1 MTPDLEKEGQVV
13 STISKSYPELPKDN
27 PKRPNKQQKGPRKN
41 KGKGK
46 GKYNWHRT
54 YPQGY
59 RIPKLETSAM
69 EIVLNMVRTLMDL
82 TPRSKKG

>member
-1 MTPDLEKEGQVV
+1 MIPDLEKEGPVA

-27 PKRPNKQQKGPRKN
+27 PKGPNKQQKGLREN

-46 GKYNWHRT
+46 GKSNWHRA

-69 EIVLNMVRTLMDL
+69 EIVLNAVRTLMDL